1 MVLLGSLLSRKIIF
15 YFEDIRY
22 FIHII
27 VKNLW
32 PFFPLLHFSYAI
44 KENHIKLCHQGQ
56 TLVFVKRN
64 TNIMYNFHIIKI
76 HYLGLSFLGHP
87 QNYKYYN
94 ITFVIFHNVIIK
106 YSVIQ
111 ILHIFPYK
119 VVQYSVIRIL
129 PIFTL
134 QSCTIFGH
142 PNISSIFCL
151 LIEVDYTCYQ
161 QHIIILFVLY
171 FVNSFI
177 FALMMHREY

>member
-1 MVLLGSLLSRKIIF
+1 M
-15 YFEDIRY
+15 
-22 FIHII
+22 
-27 VKNLW
+27 
-32 PFFPLLHFSYAI
+32 
-44 KENHIKLCHQGQ
+44 CHQGQ

-64 TNIMYNFHIIKI
+64 TNIMYNFFHIIKI
-76 HYLGLSFLGHP
+76 HYLGLGFLGYP

-106 YSVIQ
+106 YSVVL
-111 ILHIFPYK
+111 ILPIFPLQSCTKWSSKYCIFFPYK

-129 PIFTL
+129 HIFLL

-151 LIEVDYTCYQ
+151 LNEVDYTCYR
-161 QHIIILFVLY
+161 QHIIIILFVCY

-177 FALMMHREY
+177 FALIIENINTKLDCALSK